1 MTQVCLLDSNR
12 LSSLLRDA
20 LSWSDAVSSLL
31 VSAKNGSILA
41 YAFKTTTPSIKTM
54 RTKSATMTAAYAAA
68 SESTLIFESQV
79 TGAISVIAPVAD
91 HLLLAVNGAESDE
104 AETTHQQLYSSRQ
117 QSTSGAQTDA
127 DAEED
132 LDSDT
137 NEEDDRAQ
145 IRQDLEFV
153 SQELAGTLR
162 EELASMKWPDDI

>member
-1 MTQVCLLDSNR
+1 VKMTQVCLLDSNR
-12 LSSLLRDA
+12 LSSLLKDA

-54 RTKSATMTAAYAAA
+54 RTKSATMTAAYVAA

-79 TGAISVIAPVAD
+79 TGAISVITPVAD

-104 AETTHQQLYSSRQ
+104 AETTHQQLYSSHQ
-117 QSTSGAQTDA
+117 QSTSGTQTDA
-127 DAEED
+127 DAED

-137 NEEDDRAQ
+137 NEEDRAQ